1 MTIPFHFL
9 SSYIEIGEDV
19 YEPSLQ
25 MNERIVNRPDASWVG
40 ELLIDA
46 FLCSWG
52 GWLYEDQLYRSFNTN
67 ITTARTH
74 NNLYL
79 YLIHNTI

>member
-25 MNERIVNRPDASWVG
+25 MNERIVNRPDAS
-40 ELLIDA
+40 
-46 FLCSWG
+46 
-52 GWLYEDQLYRSFNTN
+52 
-67 ITTARTH
+67 
-74 NNLYL
+74 
-79 YLIHNTI
+79 